1 MRFVTSA
8 VVAAILAAAAPIA
21 VCPVAATDKPVTY
34 KLAPEERAA
43 LAPIQM
49 AIDAKDWA
57 AARAALPP
65 ALVAAKSP
73 DARYVLGQFEL
84 QIGIG
89 TNDIPMQATAVDTL
103 IASGFPPAADLP
115 ALYHN
120 QGALALKTGNKTKA
134 ADAYAHLVALNPRD
148 PEPLVNLAQIK
159 NDLGSRKEAVQLI
172 SRAIDLKKAS
182 GQKADETWYKYA
194 LKLAYDGRNDPA
206 LRQYLVP
213 LSRQLV
219 AAYPTTQNW
228 RDALLVFR
236 DAQTLDPATALDV
249 LRLMRASDALA
260 GERDWYDLADGLYKE
275 GNIGEA
281 KAVLDDG
288 IARRAIDPQKA
299 AFAELIKLVAAQSA
313 GDRASLAA
321 EEQAAMAAGGEPALK
336 LADAYAGYGEGAKAV
351 ALYRA
356 ALGKGRVDT
365 NLVKTRLAM
374 ALLASGDPAAARAT
388 FKSLT
393 GVRADL
399 GAFWL
404 AWLDRPAS

>member
-1 MRFVTSA
+1 MGVYPATAA
-8 VVAAILAAAAPIA
+8 V
-21 VCPVAATDKPVTY
+21 KPVTY

-43 LAPIQM
+43 LAPLQK

-65 ALVAAKSP
+65 ALAAAKSK

-89 TNDIPMQATAVDTL
+89 TNDVPLQATAVDTL

-115 ALYHN
+115 ALYRN
-120 QGALALKTGNKTKA
+120 QGAFALKAGNKAKA
-134 ADAYAHLVALNPRD
+134 AEAFTHLAALEPRD
-148 PEPLVNLAQIK
+148 PEPLVQLAQVK
-159 NDLGSRKEAVQLI
+159 NDLGSAKEAVQLM
-172 SRAIDLKKAS
+172 SRAIEAKKAS

-194 LKLAYDGRNDPA
+194 LKLAYDGRSDPA
-206 LRQYLVP
+206 LRQSLVP
-213 LSRQLV
+213 LARGLV
-219 AAYPTTQNW
+219 AAYPTSENW
-228 RDALLVFR
+228 RDALILLR
-236 DAQTLDPATALDV
+236 EADGRDPATDLDV
-249 LRLMRASDALA
+249 LRLMRASGALA
-260 GERDWYDLADGLYKE
+260 GERDWYDLADGLNKA
-275 GNIGEA
+275 GNVGEA

-299 AFAELIKLVAAQSA
+299 AFADLIEAVAARSA

-336 LADAYAGYGEGAKAV
+336 LADAYAGYGDSAKAV

-356 ALGKGRVDT
+356 ALAKGRVDA

-374 ALLASGDPAAARAT
+374 ALLASGDRSAARAML
-388 FKSLT
+388 KSLT